1 MNWEE
6 IALEE
11 YKTLRQESLESI
23 SQAQA
28 TLRGGVVA
36 LGVLAGLAVRV
47 RSAGEIAHVTLALAG
62 PGIAVAVV
70 MQWLLE
76 TLRSVRAGTHIA
88 SLEEAIA
95 RRAVKAGLGDD
106 PPLRWES
113 QLRRQFSQEAT
124 FAYHWTVLLGLLAA
138 ALPTIALGLHALAD
152 DGNWGWFAIGLAG
165 DAALFF
171 VTWRFL
177 RRNHAEIKRLHL
189 EPPPA
194 FSQDAGRG
202 ASAPGP
208 QGPGG

>member
-1 MNWEE
+1 MEWEE

-23 SQAQA
+23 SQAQG

-36 LGVLAGLAVRV
+36 LGVLAGLAVGV
-47 RSAGEIAHVTLALAG
+47 RSAGEIAQVTLALAG

-88 SLEEAIA
+88 GLEQAIA
-95 RRAVKAGLGDD
+95 RHAVDAGLGDD

-138 ALPTIALGLHALAD
+138 ALPTVALGLYALAD
-152 DGNWGWFAIGLAG
+152 DGEWGWFALGSVG
-165 DAALFF
+165 DVALGF
-171 VTWRFL
+171 VTLRFL
-177 RRNHAEIKRLHL
+177 RRNHAEIKRLHQD
-189 EPPPA
+189 PPA
-194 FSQDAGRG
+194 FGSDPGPG